1 MMPFARWANIVSV
14 LFLGAGL
21 CGWVAATS
29 AIANAQAV
37 LPPKAAAPKAAAPK
51 AAVPKPDDHQL
62 RTVIARMV
70 ESNRLFRSLFYES
83 GAPKLK
89 DPKIAGP
96 REQTTIIG
104 KKLTVYCVS
113 AVIDTPLGFFPKS
126 AGITFDKLPDGKI
139 HIQMTVSRYAH
150 EECTGPNV
158 EPFRELERLRDK
170 RRRELGKTS

>member
-1 MMPFARWANIVSV
+1 MIPFARWANIVSV

-21 CGWVAATS
+21 CGWAAATS
-29 AIANAQAV
+29 ATANAQAV
-37 LPPKAAAPKAAAPK
+37 LPPKAAAPK

-139 HIQMTVSRYAH
+139 HFQMTVAMYRY
-150 EECTGPNV
+150 EECTGPDV
-158 EPFRELERLRDK
+158 EPFRELERLRDM